1 MSRAR
6 DAIVANIAR
15 ALGSAYTSGD
25 WWRCRCPAHASRNAT
40 LALRGGDRG
49 LVVYCHAGCDRREI
63 LAELR
68 RLGLLNNYGGSA
80 VAYIP
85 DRDEMERRREAE
97 AADRYRRIAL
107 ALDIW
112 GTSYPAPGTIVESY
126 LRSRGIPKP
135 LPTTLRM
142 HGALGPYGRH
152 HVSGDRRPQMLGLV
166 EHVEHGAVGVHR
178 TFLAIDGSQKATL
191 DPQRVLHGLVAGGAV
206 RLGSAGPTL
215 AVTEGIENG
224 LAVLRATGIPTW
236 AALSASGLRTVILP
250 AEARMV
256 LVAADNDENGVGQ
269 RAAYDAASRFRREG
283 RRVKIIIPPEP
294 NTDWNDA
301 LCGRA
306 PAHLGQV
313 HHGA

>member
-1 MSRAR
+1 MTAAER
-6 DAIVANIAR
+6 IAKV
-15 ALGSAYTSGD
+15 LSGAYRSGT
-25 WWRCRCPAHASRNAT
+25 WWRSRCPVHGSRGGT
-40 LALRGGDRG
+40 LALRDGDRG
-49 LVVYCHAGCDRREI
+49 LLVHCHAGCDRRDI

-80 VAYIP
+80 GAYRP
-85 DRDEMERRREAE
+85 DPDEMERRREAE
-97 AADRYRRIAL
+97 AADRRRRIAL

-126 LRSRGIPKP
+126 LRSRGITKP
-135 LPTTLRM
+135 VPTTLRM

-152 HVSGDRRPQMLGLV
+152 HVSGERRPQMLGLV
-166 EHVEHGAVGVHR
+166 EHVEPGAVGVHR

-191 DPQRVLHGLVAGGAV
+191 DPQRVFHGLVAGGAV
-206 RLGSAGPTL
+206 RLGLAGPTL

-224 LAVLRATGIPTW
+224 LAVLQATGIPTW

-250 AEARMV
+250 PEARMV

-269 RAAYDAASRFRREG
+269 RAAYNTARRFLREG
-283 RRVKIIIPPEP
+283 RRVKVIVPPEP
-294 NTDWNDA
+294 NTDWNDV

-313 HHGA
+313 HHAA

>member
-1 MSRAR
+1 MTAAER
-6 DAIVANIAR
+6 VAKV
-15 ALGSAYTSGD
+15 LCGAYRSGM
-25 WWRCRCPAHASRNAT
+25 WWRSRCPVHGSRGST
-40 LALRGGDRG
+40 LALLDGARG
-49 LVVYCHAGCDRREI
+49 LVVHCHAGCDRQDI

-68 RLGLLNNYGGSA
+68 RRGLLNNNGGRPG
-80 VAYIP
+80 AYRP
-85 DRDEMERRREAE
+85 DPDEMARRREAQ
-97 AADRYRRIAL
+97 AADRRRRIAL

-112 GTSYPAPGTIVESY
+112 GASYPAGGTIVESY
-126 LRSRGIPKP
+126 LRSRGITKSVPK
-135 LPTTLRM
+135 TLRM
-142 HGALGPYGRH
+142 HGALGSYGGH
-152 HVSGDRRPQMLGLV
+152 PSGDRRPQMVGLV
-166 EHVEHGAVGVHR
+166 EHAEHGTVGVHR

-224 LAVLRATGIPTW
+224 LAMLQATGIPTW
-236 AALSASGLRTVILP
+236 AALSASGMRTVILP
-250 AEARMV
+250 TEARMV

-269 RAAYDAASRFRREG
+269 RAAYDAARRFLREG
-283 RRVKIIIPPEP
+283 RRVKVIAPPEP
-294 NTDWNDA
+294 NTDWNDV